1 MKKNTQKELQG
12 TRILVVEDSPT
23 QAKKLQHLL
32 IRQGSNVFLAANG
45 KQALTILEKEK
56 IDIVISDVI
65 MPEMDGFELCKIIK
79 SKREWADIPVV
90 LLTSLK
96 DPKDIIRGLKSG
108 ADNFLTKP
116 YDPEFLLKRM
126 KYIII
131 NRQLRQKGATEL
143 GMEIFFAGEKFF
155 LSSERIQIVD
165 LLLST
170 YEAAVKKSL
179 ELEEANKKLK
189 KALNEIKTLHGL
201 IPICANCKKVRND
214 QGYWQMVEEYVS
226 EHSDVTFSH
235 GICPDCYKKLYGNRF
250 SNKSKKIK

>member
-96 DPKDIIRGLKSG
+96 DPKDIIPRVSLKT
-108 ADNFLTKP
+108 D
-116 YDPEFLLKRM
+116 
-126 KYIII
+126 
-131 NRQLRQKGATEL
+131 
-143 GMEIFFAGEKFF
+143 EI
-155 LSSERIQIVD
+155 
-165 LLLST
+165 
-170 YEAAVKKSL
+170 Y
-179 ELEEANKKLK
+179 
-189 KALNEIKTLHGL
+189 H
-201 IPICANCKKVRND
+201 
-214 QGYWQMVEEYVS
+214 Y
-226 EHSDVTFSH
+226 
-235 GICPDCYKKLYGNRF
+235 
-250 SNKSKKIK
+250 

>member
-1 MKKNTQKELQG
+1 
-12 TRILVVEDSPT
+12 
-23 QAKKLQHLL
+23 
-32 IRQGSNVFLAANG
+32 
-45 KQALTILEKEK
+45 
-56 IDIVISDVI
+56 
-65 MPEMDGFELCKIIK
+65 
-79 SKREWADIPVV
+79 
-90 LLTSLK
+90 
-96 DPKDIIRGLKSG
+96 
-108 ADNFLTKP
+108 
-116 YDPEFLLKRM
+116 M

>member
-116 YDPEFLLKRM
+116 YEPEFLLKRM